1 MPSPS
6 LAIETNDLNSRA
18 GNFLSSE
25 RFDLGLYSTPKSRK
39 GVVETLVGDRSIS
52 YDDTSKAGE
61 SNDIESGG
69 AVLKDEAKLGT
80 ISGVFLPCLQNI
92 LVS

>member
-1 MPSPS
+1 MTSPS
-6 LAIETNDLNSRA
+6 LVVETSDLNTRA
-18 GNFLSSE
+18 GDFQSSE

-39 GVVETLVGDRSIS
+39 GVVETLIGDQSIS
-52 YDDTSKAGE
+52 YDHASNAGDN
-61 SNDIESGG
+61 NDVESGE